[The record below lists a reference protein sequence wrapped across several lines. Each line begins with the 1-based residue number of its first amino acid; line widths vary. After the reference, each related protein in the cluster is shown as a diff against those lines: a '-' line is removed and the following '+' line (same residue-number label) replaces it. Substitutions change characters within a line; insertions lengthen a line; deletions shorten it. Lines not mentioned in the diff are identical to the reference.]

1 MWSKLDN
8 KESISYAKYPNF
20 NKDYLIENEYE
31 YPIMINGKLR
41 TKQKFG
47 LNISNSEIEKSVME
61 NKIVDKW
68 VEGKTIKKIIIVPKK
83 IINIV
88 SQ

>member
-1 MWSKLDN
+1 MLKKILKILLIISFPVNTLFAADIPIIVIAPSKKAQSKSVVGTN
-8 KESISYAKYPNF
+8 VTVF
-20 NKDYLIENEYE
+20 
-31 YPIMINGKLR
+31 
-41 TKQKFG
+41 T
-47 LNISNSEIEKSVME
+47 NSEIEKSVME

>member
-1 MWSKLDN
+1 
-8 KESISYAKYPNF
+8 
-20 NKDYLIENEYE
+20 
-31 YPIMINGKLR
+31 MINGKLR

-47 LNISNSEIEKSVME
+47 LNISKSEIEKSVME

-68 VEGKTIKKIIIVPKK
+68 VEGKIIKKIIIVPKK